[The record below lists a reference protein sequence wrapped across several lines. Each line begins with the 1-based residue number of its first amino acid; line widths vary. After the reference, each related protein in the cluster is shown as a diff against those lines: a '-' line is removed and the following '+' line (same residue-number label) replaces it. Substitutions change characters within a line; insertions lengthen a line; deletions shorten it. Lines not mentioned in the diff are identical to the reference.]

1 MSRTMPLPF
10 LLHQTSA
17 FQPRWNW
24 GPALM
29 PFIGVALILFKT
41 LVIICGLQLLR
52 YAALVDHREGLKYR
66 LLGLSMAMAIGPLA
80 EVSAYAFA
88 PQSLLAPLDG
98 FDVIWNI
105 LLAPYTLGESIS
117 SAKVMGTGLV
127 FAGAVSAPM
136 FGPHNKPPETMA
148 SLRMKFLSRNF
159 FGWALVCL
167 ALAIFGFVTLPPPS
181 RDSRIA
187 LRGLML
193 AMGGGFVAGQR
204 FFLSSTAT
212 VIHTSFDEGD
222 WDMWNYPLAYFIV
235 GGMFFVAI
243 MNAILLNKGLAEFEA
258 MFMIPTFVGTSIIT
272 TAVSA
277 AVILK
282 ETATLIWW
290 RLLGYWFGI
299 MLVVSGLVIIAR
311 DARHQLNG
319 CRDQR
324 ESQREL
330 RPTSDSRAM
339 NHMSTSNNMTVVPCN
354 SVSIDDQD
362 S

>member
-1 MSRTMPLPF
+1 MSRTMPMAV
-10 LLHQTSA
+10 QSSI
-17 FQPRWNW
+17 PRWNW

-52 YAALVDHREGLKYR
+52 YAVLVDQRERLKFR

-105 LLAPYTLGESIS
+105 LLAPYTLGESIT

-136 FGPHNKPPETMA
+136 FGPHHKPPETMY
-148 SLRMKFLSRNF
+148 SLRNKFLSKNF
-159 FGWALVCL
+159 LGWALVCI
-167 ALAIFGFVTLPPPS
+167 ALAIFAYLALPPKNSHSSARAP
-181 RDSRIA
+181 A
-187 LRGLML
+187 MRGLIL
-193 AMGGGFVAGQR
+193 AMSGGFVAGQR

-212 VIHTSFDEGD
+212 VLHTSFDEGN
-222 WDMWNYPLAYFIV
+222 WDLWSSPLAYFIV

-243 MNAILLNKGLAEFEA
+243 TNAILLNKGLAEFEA

-272 TAVSA
+272 TSVSA

-282 ETATLIWW
+282 ETAWLAWW

-299 MLVVSGLVIIAR
+299 LLVVSGLVIIAK
-311 DARHQLNG
+311 DARYQLGGCRESDGARQMQAARPLNG
-319 CRDQR
+319 STGSSTVNVVSCINIGDQ
-324 ESQREL
+324 E
-330 RPTSDSRAM
+330 T
-339 NHMSTSNNMTVVPCN
+339 
-354 SVSIDDQD
+354 QD
-362 S
+362 